1 MDDKSF
7 VFHFDPGTCTLTF
20 NGVIDRG
27 SMPEVLQEIQRAY
40 RRTACRLTLDLS
52 HAQGLPPHLMGVLV
66 HICNTEF
73 PGTFVRPPAPQR
85 LAKIA

>member
-1 MDDKSF
+1 MDDTMF
-7 VFHFDPGTCTLTF
+7 VFHFDPNTCTLTF
-20 NGVIDRG
+20 SGIVDKA

-52 HAQGLPPHLMGVLV
+52 HAQGLPPHLIGVLV
-66 HICNTEF
+66 HVCNTEF

-85 LAKIA
+85 LANIA

>member
-1 MDDKSF
+1 MDDKML
-7 VFHFDPGTCTLTF
+7 VFHFDSGTCTLTL

-52 HAQGLPPHLMGVLV
+52 QAQGLPPHLMGVLV